1 MVSTVNVS
9 LRSKLK
15 QMRFIGRMV
24 GFAIC
29 ENMLLDLHLSKPFV
43 KQVSQVLCERG
54 QNKKQGMVRGR
65 EQTISWLA
73 PVSLAL
79 TACLA
84 QVMRRMWRRG
94 LGLSTERVDGHFSF
108 CALLFKGTVSR
119 HGRLGSN

>member
-1 MVSTVNVS
+1 MVPTVNVS

-54 QNKKQGMVRGR
+54 QNKKQGMVSR

-73 PVSLAL
+73 PVPLAL
-79 TACLA
+79 T
-84 QVMRRMWRRG
+84 VEK
-94 LGLSTERVDGHFSF
+94 GLSTERVDGHFSF
-108 CALLFKGTVSR
+108 CALLFKCVSVV
-119 HGRLGSN
+119 

>member
-1 MVSTVNVS
+1 
-9 LRSKLK
+9 
-15 QMRFIGRMV
+15 MV

-108 CALLFKGTVSR
+108 CALLFKCVSVV
-119 HGRLGSN
+119 